1 MRYRI
6 GDVVTDAQRALTGRV
21 RYVHGNL
28 LTLARPSGYLW
39 EAAADE
45 CWTASPEERAS
56 LTPRGAVR
64 VISTSPT
71 RGEGIGGDGD
81 AEPEDGRQV
90 R

>member
-1 MRYRI
+1 MRYKI

-21 RYVHGNL
+21 RYVHGDM

-56 LTPRGAVR
+56 LTPQGAVR
-64 VISTSPT
+64 VISTSPA
-71 RGEGIGGDGD
+71 RSDGT
-81 AEPEDGRQV
+81 
-90 R
+90 